1 MAHEEEQASQQSWFT
16 NAQSGAPEPATTTQS
31 ETQMSLDGGA
41 GADDD
46 VRRGLLFVSLDG
58 TDQDMFRM
66 PLRGSV
72 VDVDT
77 LDPDVGSHVGHTHHD
92 VGHAKPA
99 FPDPPPP
106 VSLQG
111 VPKPPK
117 HPPCCSA
124 PLRQGLVPGDSVND
138 WEYES
143 QSYNV
148 KKITPLVSKSKRLG
162 LSH

>member
-1 MAHEEEQASQQSWFT
+1 
-16 NAQSGAPEPATTTQS
+16 
-31 ETQMSLDGGA
+31 MSLDGGA

-46 VRRGLLFVSLDG
+46 ARRGLLLVSLDG
-58 TDQDMFRM
+58 MDLDMLRM

-106 VSLQG
+106 VSLPS

-143 QSYNV
+143 QSYDV
-148 KKITPLVSKSKRLG
+148 KKITTFVSKSKRLRKTVTETTITVVEPLG
-162 LSH
+162 ADEFPAGCEHDDGGGARGGR

>member
-1 MAHEEEQASQQSWFT
+1 
-16 NAQSGAPEPATTTQS
+16 
-31 ETQMSLDGGA
+31 MSSDGGKW
-41 GADDD
+41 ADDGD
-46 VRRGLLFVSLDG
+46 EWCDSMDG
-58 TDQDMFRM
+58 MDQNMFRR
-66 PLRGSV
+66 PLSRSV
-72 VDVDT
+72 VHVET

-143 QSYNV
+143 QSYDV
-148 KKITPLVSKSKRLG
+148 KKITTFVNKSKRLRKTVTETTITVVEPLG
-162 LSH
+162 ADEFPAGSEHDHCGGARGGR